1 MNAYAVETDGL
12 TVRYGDYTALDRVTI
27 QIPEGAFVSIVGPN
41 GAGKTTFLK
50 NLLGLALPV
59 KGNTRLFGKDPSTIP
74 PQWIGYAPQVKT
86 LDRTFPARV
95 LELVVSGERFRWP
108 WRVSPGERERAL
120 NALESAGV
128 RDLAAR
134 QVGCLSEGQ
143 LQRVYLARCLV
154 RQPRLVLLDEPA
166 AWVDVTGEANLFNM
180 LQRYQQETQAAII
193 MVTHDW
199 NNALTYSTHV
209 LLLNRR
215 VVGIGPPKEVFAD
228 ELLYATFGS
237 MCPIHSIHRGE
248 GSDA

>member
-1 MNAYAVETDGL
+1 MNDYAIETDQL
-12 TVRYGDYTALDRVTI
+12 TLRYGDYTALDHVSI

-41 GAGKTTFLK
+41 GAGKTTFIK
-50 NLLGLALPV
+50 NLLGLAPATS
-59 KGNTRLFGKDPSTIP
+59 GQTRLFGREPSTTP

-95 LELVVSGERFRWP
+95 LELVVSGERRRWP
-108 WRVSPGERERAL
+108 WRVSSGERERAF

-128 RDLAAR
+128 RDLATR

-154 RQPRLVLLDEPA
+154 HQPRLVLLDEPA
-166 AWVDVTGEANLFNM
+166 AGVDATGEASLFNM
-180 LQRYQQETQAAII
+180 LQQFRQETQATIV

-199 NNALTYSTHV
+199 NSALTYSTHV

-215 VVGIGPPKEVFAD
+215 VVGIGPPKEVFTD
-228 ELLYATFGS
+228 ERLYATFGS
-237 MCPIHSIHRGE
+237 MCPIHSIHRGA